1 MEEQKR
7 RRERKSA
14 AYWLSKSSILYPICI
29 LYVMYVKQVEVY
41 ITECSVHISSGTM
54 LFVYAL
60 CLILWLASPIRSYCA
75 DGTANEVLFYVFPPS
90 ILMLFLF
97 AQYSLKIVLF
107 LAVLD
112 GIFLVT
118 VLRDLHRKKRKYSPK
133 KFWRLKRSD
142 LNAFLFVSVCV
153 SMVPTCMMIYWKL
166 ESPSGVAELYERKK
180 DYNLVQNQENIFQ
193 ENKEFLLS
201 LKESE
206 WRQKTLEERT
216 IAAQKMVRLE
226 TERLGIPEIPLYVK
240 ETGSSNCVALYN
252 NEENEIWYAPEH
264 LTSQTAEEFFTGICE
279 ECYHG
284 MEYYLL
290 ERMDWNSEMA
300 NTVYFEEMRKWKL
313 NDNRYISGRDEGD
326 SFEAYQSQP
335 LEASAKKY
343 ASSET
348 EALIHF
354 IAVYGDE

>member
-75 DGTANEVLFYVFPPS
+75 DGTANEVLFYAFPPS

-166 ESPSGVAELYERKK
+166 ESPSGAAELYERKK

-206 WRQKTLEERT
+206 WRQKTL
-216 IAAQKMVRLE
+216 AQ
-226 TERLGIPEIPLYVK
+226 
-240 ETGSSNCVALYN
+240 A
-252 NEENEIWYAPEH
+252 H
-264 LTSQTAEEFFTGICE
+264 FTV
-279 ECYHG
+279 
-284 MEYYLL
+284 
-290 ERMDWNSEMA
+290 
-300 NTVYFEEMRKWKL
+300 T
-313 NDNRYISGRDEGD
+313 
-326 SFEAYQSQP
+326 
-335 LEASAKKY
+335 
-343 ASSET
+343 
-348 EALIHF
+348 
-354 IAVYGDE
+354 

>member
-54 LFVYAL
+54 LFAYAL

-75 DGTANEVLFYVFPPS
+75 DGTANEVLFYAFPPS

-166 ESPSGVAELYERKK
+166 ESPSGAAELYERKK

-193 ENKEFLLS
+193 ENKELDCCFSLCNSFIFHYLFLSFLSFDALYSYFCNFLLPTHYQAS
-201 LKESE
+201 RATRS
-206 WRQKTLEERT
+206 
-216 IAAQKMVRLE
+216 V
-226 TERLGIPEIPLYVK
+226 
-240 ETGSSNCVALYN
+240 
-252 NEENEIWYAPEH
+252 
-264 LTSQTAEEFFTGICE
+264 
-279 ECYHG
+279 
-284 MEYYLL
+284 LL
-290 ERMDWNSEMA
+290 
-300 NTVYFEEMRKWKL
+300 V
-313 NDNRYISGRDEGD
+313 
-326 SFEAYQSQP
+326 
-335 LEASAKKY
+335 
-343 ASSET
+343 
-348 EALIHF
+348 H
-354 IAVYGDE
+354 V

>member
-54 LFVYAL
+54 LFAYAL

-75 DGTANEVLFYVFPPS
+75 DGTANEVLFYAFPPS

-107 LAVLD
+107 FAVLD

-193 ENKEFLLS
+193 ENKELDCCFSPCIFLVLRYLFLSFLSFDALCSYFCNFLLPTHYQAS
-201 LKESE
+201 RATRS
-206 WRQKTLEERT
+206 
-216 IAAQKMVRLE
+216 V
-226 TERLGIPEIPLYVK
+226 
-240 ETGSSNCVALYN
+240 
-252 NEENEIWYAPEH
+252 
-264 LTSQTAEEFFTGICE
+264 
-279 ECYHG
+279 
-284 MEYYLL
+284 LL
-290 ERMDWNSEMA
+290 
-300 NTVYFEEMRKWKL
+300 V
-313 NDNRYISGRDEGD
+313 
-326 SFEAYQSQP
+326 
-335 LEASAKKY
+335 
-343 ASSET
+343 
-348 EALIHF
+348 H
-354 IAVYGDE
+354 V

>member
-54 LFVYAL
+54 LFAYAL

-75 DGTANEVLFYVFPPS
+75 DGTANEVLFYAFPPS

-166 ESPSGVAELYERKK
+166 
-180 DYNLVQNQENIFQ
+180 
-193 ENKEFLLS
+193 
-201 LKESE
+201 
-206 WRQKTLEERT
+206 
-216 IAAQKMVRLE
+216 
-226 TERLGIPEIPLYVK
+226 
-240 ETGSSNCVALYN
+240 
-252 NEENEIWYAPEH
+252 
-264 LTSQTAEEFFTGICE
+264 
-279 ECYHG
+279 
-284 MEYYLL
+284 
-290 ERMDWNSEMA
+290 
-300 NTVYFEEMRKWKL
+300 
-313 NDNRYISGRDEGD
+313 
-326 SFEAYQSQP
+326 
-335 LEASAKKY
+335 
-343 ASSET
+343 
-348 EALIHF
+348 
-354 IAVYGDE
+354 